1 VVEKFYSETAMEL
14 APDKKSNFLE
24 VDRIFNP
31 HHEAMLA
38 SLRLVLGLPQ
48 VPVTLIETECLK

>member
-1 VVEKFYSETAMEL
+1 MKL

-31 HHEAMLA
+31 HREAMLA
-38 SLRLVLGLPQ
+38 ALRLVLSLPQ
-48 VPVTLIETECLK
+48 VPVILEGKESSNQC